1 MGSSEAL
8 ERAARAYQQALEATG
23 SLSEWSLTEY
33 DTTGVPVVAAAWD
46 PPGAP
51 DGRGGGDAHG
61 VGYGATEVEAR
72 VGALGELAER
82 VALAPRLRSALA
94 GARRASFA
102 ELVAQ
107 VGPGGVVDPLELAL
121 PAGSAYD
128 ADTPLDWVPALR
140 WRTGE
145 TVLVPADAAAF
156 DGSLRPPGGPGQLF
170 TPVSNGLGA
179 GAGDDA
185 LVRAVGHG
193 LLELLQRDGDT
204 VSFKALDTGE
214 VVDVD
219 ALARDEAAAGDPELA
234 GVLAQL
240 RAAGTEP
247 VVKLASSELVPVV
260 FCHGSAEAPGTPP
273 LAVGAVGEAAH
284 PDAALAVRKALLE
297 HAASRARRVFAF
309 GPLADVARLSPRY
322 WEAEQ
327 RRPVGEQEERAL
339 HEAAAWAHLDVAGV
353 RAAVEP
359 AFSRRTRT
367 VGAAELRGLSG
378 LSDLSDLSG
387 LDGPAALLELLLDRL
402 ERFDVLVLA
411 SDERDGGAGGVR
423 SAKVVVPGLE
433 VETLSYGR
441 IGERVARRL
450 LERGG
455 ADPSAPT
462 AAPGGD
468 LVTREGGPGR
478 LPVRLTAAA
487 TERLGGPVFWDAARA
502 AEVLGPLYPLYRE
515 PRRHAPQRLG
525 LA

>member
-1 MGSSEAL
+1 MGSSEGSARGL
-8 ERAARAYQQALEATG
+8 EGAAGAYRAALEAPGT
-23 SLSEWSLTEY
+23 LTEWSLTRY
-33 DTTGVPVVAAAWD
+33 DTTGMPVVATAWD
-46 PPGAP
+46 PPAGP
-51 DGRGGGDAHG
+51 EGGGDAHG
-61 VGYGATEVEAR
+61 VGYGASELEAR

-94 GARRASFA
+94 GARRASLA
-102 ELVAQ
+102 ELVAE
-107 VGPGGVVDPLELAL
+107 VGAQGVVDPLELAL
-121 PAGSAYD
+121 PAGSPHT
-128 ADTPLDWVPALR
+128 ADSPLDWVPAVR

-145 TVLVPADAAAF
+145 QVLVPADAAAY
-156 DGSLRPPGGPGQLF
+156 DGSLRSPGGPGQLF

-185 LVRAVGHG
+185 LVRAVSHG

-214 VVDVD
+214 VVDVE
-219 ALARDEAAAGDPELA
+219 ALAAGDAELA

-247 VVKLASSELVPVV
+247 VVKLASTELVPVV
-260 FCHGSAEAPGTPP
+260 FCHGSHEVDGTPP

-284 PDAALAVRKALLE
+284 PDAVLAVRKALLE

-309 GPLADVARLSPRY
+309 GPLDDVRRLSPDY
-322 WEAEQ
+322 WELEQ
-327 RRPVGEQEERAL
+327 QRPVGEQEPRAL
-339 HEAAAWAHLDVAGV
+339 HEAAGWARLDLAGV

-367 VGAAELRGLSG
+367 VGVAELLAVSSPGER
-378 LSDLSDLSG
+378 
-387 LDGPAALLELLLDRL
+387 GPAQLLELLLGRL
-402 ERFDVLVLA
+402 EGFDVLVVA
-411 SDERDGGAGGVR
+411 SDEGDGGPGGVR

-450 LERGG
+450 LERE
-455 ADPSAPT
+455 DP
-462 AAPGGD
+462 
-468 LVTREGGPGR
+468 LVTRAPGPGR

-487 TERLGGPVFWDAARA
+487 TERLGGPVWWDADRA
-502 AEVLGPLYPLYRE
+502 AAALGPLYPLYRE

>member
-1 MGSSEAL
+1 MASSEGL
-8 ERAARAYQQALEATG
+8 QRAADAYRAALEATG
-23 SLSEWSLTEY
+23 SLSEWSLTGY
-33 DTTGVPVVAAAWD
+33 DSTGVPVTATAWD
-46 PPGAP
+46 PPGGPGA
-51 DGRGGGDAHG
+51 GGDAHG
-61 VGYGATEVEAR
+61 VGYGASEVEAR

-82 VALAPRLRSALA
+82 VALAPRLRALLG
-94 GARRASFA
+94 GARRASHA
-102 ELVAQ
+102 ELVAE
-107 VGPGGVVDPLELAL
+107 VGAGGVADPLELAL
-121 PAGSAYD
+121 PAGSSYT
-128 ADTPLDWVPALR
+128 ADQPLDWVPAVR
-140 WRTGE
+140 WSTGE
-145 TVLVPADAAAF
+145 TVLVPSDAAAF
-156 DGSLRPPGGPGQLF
+156 DGSLPSPGGPGRLF

-214 VVDVD
+214 VIDVD
-219 ALARDEAAAGDPELA
+219 ALAAAEAASSAAGGDELA

-247 VVKLASSELVPVV
+247 VVKLAASTPVPVV
-260 FCHGSAEAPGTPP
+260 FCHGSQEAPGTPP
-273 LAVGAVGEAAH
+273 MAVGAVGEAAH

-309 GPLADVARLSPRY
+309 GPLADVQRLSPRY
-322 WEAEQ
+322 WELEQ

-339 HEAAAWAHLDVAGV
+339 HEAAAWARLDVAGV

-359 AFSRRTRT
+359 AFGRRTRV
-367 VGAAELRGLSG
+367 VGVPELLAASSPGER
-378 LSDLSDLSG
+378 
-387 LDGPAALLELLLDRL
+387 GPAELLELLLGRL
-402 ERFDVLVLA
+402 EGFDVLVVA
-411 SDERDGGAGGVR
+411 SGEADGGPGGVR

-450 LERGG
+450 LDRS
-455 ADPSAPT
+455 DP
-462 AAPGGD
+462 
-468 LVTREGGPGR
+468 LVARSDGPGR

-487 TERLGGPVFWDAARA
+487 VDRLGGPLWWDAARA

>member
-1 MGSSEAL
+1 MASSESPAPGLAAGLAAAAAAYAAAL
-8 ERAARAYQQALEATG
+8 RASGELT
-23 SLSEWSLTEY
+23 EWSLTGY
-33 DTTGVPVVAAAWD
+33 DTTGVPVVATAWD
-46 PPGAP
+46 PPGA
-51 DGRGGGDAHG
+51 GADAHG
-61 VGYGATEVEAR
+61 VGYGADELEAR

-82 VALAPRLRSALA
+82 VALAPRLGGLLA
-94 GARRASFA
+94 AARRASHAQLLA
-102 ELVAQ
+102 E
-107 VGPGGVVDPLELAL
+107 VGAGGVVDPLELVL
-121 PAGSAYD
+121 PAGSSVT
-128 ADTPLDWVPALR
+128 ADTELDWVPAVR

-156 DGSLRPPGGPGQLF
+156 DGSLRSPGGPGQLF

-179 GAGDDA
+179 GAGRDA

-219 ALARDEAAAGDPELA
+219 ALASQLAADGDDGLA
-234 GVLAQL
+234 AVLAQL

-247 VVKLASSELVPVV
+247 VVKLAASTPVPVV

-309 GPLADVARLSPRY
+309 GPVEDVERLSPDY
-322 WEAEQ
+322 WAREQ

-339 HEAAAWAHLDVAGV
+339 HEAAAWARLDVAGV

-359 AFSRRTRT
+359 AFSRRSRT
-367 VGAAELRGLSG
+367 VSVPELLAASSPGERS
-378 LSDLSDLSG
+378 
-387 LDGPAALLELLLDRL
+387 PADLLELLLERL
-402 ERFDVLVLA
+402 EGFDVLVVSSGP
-411 SDERDGGAGGVR
+411 SDGAEVV

-450 LERGG
+450 LDRE
-455 ADPSAPT
+455 DP
-462 AAPGGD
+462 
-468 LVTREGGPGR
+468 LVRRSDGPGR

-487 TERLGGPVFWDAARA
+487 TERLGGPVWWDAERA
-502 AEVLGPLYPLYRE
+502 AAVLGSLYPLYRE

>member
-1 MGSSEAL
+1 MGSSEPRTQAL
-8 ERAARAYQQALEATG
+8 QRAAGAYRAALEATG
-23 SLSEWSLTEY
+23 TLTEWPLTGY
-33 DTTGVPVVAAAWD
+33 DTTGVPVVATAWD
-46 PPGAP
+46 GPGGPEA
-51 DGRGGGDAHG
+51 GGDAHG
-61 VGYGATEVEAR
+61 VGYGATEVEAQ

-82 VALAPRLRSALA
+82 VALAPRLGGLLR
-94 GARRASFA
+94 GARRASHA
-102 ELVAQ
+102 ELVAEL
-107 VGPGGVVDPLELAL
+107 GAGGVVDPLELVL
-121 PAGSAYD
+121 PAGSPYA
-128 ADTPLDWVPALR
+128 ADQPLDWVPAVR

-145 TVLVPADAAAF
+145 QVLVPADAAAF
-156 DGSLRPPGGPGQLF
+156 DTSLPPPGGAGQLF

-204 VSFKALDTGE
+204 VSFKALDTGV

-219 ALARDEAAAGDPELA
+219 ALAAAEAATGDAELA

-247 VVKLASSELVPVV
+247 VVKLAESDLVPVV
-260 FCHGSAEAPGTPP
+260 FCHGSHEAPGTPP
-273 LAVGAVGEAAH
+273 MAVGAVGEAAH

-297 HAASRARRVFAF
+297 HASSRARRVFAF
-309 GPLADVARLSPRY
+309 GPLADIARLSPDY
-322 WEAEQ
+322 WALEQ

-339 HEAAAWAHLDVAGV
+339 HAAAAWAGLDVAGV

-359 AFSRRTRT
+359 AFGRRTRT
-367 VGAAELRGLSG
+367 VGADELQALSVPGGGSGRGEL
-378 LSDLSDLSG
+378 
-387 LDGPAALLELLLDRL
+387 GPAALLELLLERL
-402 ERFDVLVLA
+402 DAAGGPDVLVVA
-411 SDERDGGAGGVR
+411 SAEADGAAGGVR

-450 LERGG
+450 LERGDGPG
-455 ADPSAPT
+455 ADLLARSA
-462 AAPGGD
+462 
-468 LVTREGGPGR
+468 GPGR
-478 LPVRLTAAA
+478 APVRLTPQA
-487 TERLGGPVFWDAARA
+487 TERLGGPLWWDAARA

>member
-1 MGSSEAL
+1 MGSSEAAAAAYASAL
-8 ERAARAYQQALEATG
+8 RASGELT
-23 SLSEWSLTEY
+23 EWSLTGY
-33 DTTGVPVVAAAWD
+33 DTTGVPVVATAWD
-46 PPGAP
+46 PQ
-51 DGRGGGDAHG
+51 DGPDAHG
-61 VGYGATEVEAR
+61 VGYGTGELEAR

-82 VALAPRLRSALA
+82 VVLSPRLSRLLA
-94 GARRASFA
+94 GARRATRA
-102 ELVAQ
+102 ELVAE
-107 VGPGGVVDPLELAL
+107 VGHGGVVDPLELAL
-121 PAGSAYD
+121 PAGSPYGVD
-128 ADTPLDWVPALR
+128 QPLDWVPAVR

-145 TVLVPADAAAF
+145 QVLVPADAAGF
-156 DGSLRPPGGPGQLF
+156 DASLRSPGGPGQLF

-179 GAGDDA
+179 GTGDDA
-185 LVRAVGHG
+185 LVRAVSHG

-219 ALARDEAAAGDPELA
+219 ALASHLAADGDDGLA
-234 GVLAQL
+234 GVLARL
-240 RAAGTEP
+240 RAAGTTP
-247 VVKLASSELVPVV
+247 VVKLASTELVPVV

-309 GPLADVARLSPRY
+309 GPLDDVERLSPDY
-322 WEAEQ
+322 WAREQ

-339 HEAAAWAHLDVAGV
+339 REAAAWARLDLPGL

-359 AFSRRTRT
+359 AFSRRSRT
-367 VGAAELRGLSG
+367 VGAPELLAASSPGER
-378 LSDLSDLSG
+378 
-387 LDGPAALLELLLDRL
+387 GPADLLALLLARL
-402 ERFDVLVLA
+402 EGFDVLVVA

-450 LERGG
+450 LDRGARG
-455 ADPSAPT
+455 S

-468 LVTREGGPGR
+468 LVTRSGGPGR
-478 LPVRLTAAA
+478 LPVRLTADAV
-487 TERLGGPVFWDAARA
+487 ERLGGPLWWDAARA